1 MKVMHT
7 LTVKTVEPKQVVDI
21 TTQVRELV
29 KLKAGLVNV
38 FVTHTTCAISTAD
51 LDPGT
56 DQDYLNAAWEMI
68 PKLKYAHPH
77 NPEHVPAHILATFIG
92 PGVTVPIEQGD
103 LKLGT
108 WQRIVLLEFD
118 GPRERQV
125 TVTFAPAG

>member
-1 MKVMHT
+1 MQQ
-7 LTVKTVEPKQVVDI
+7 LNIKTSQDRQVVDI
-21 TTQVRELV
+21 TTQVAEAIDG
-29 KLKAGLVNV
+29 KDGLCHV
-38 FVTHTTCAISTAD
+38 FVSHTTCAISTAD

-77 NPEHVPAHILATFIG
+77 DPAHVPAHILSTFIG
-92 PGVTVPIEQGD
+92 PNVTVPVKGGE

-118 GPRERQV
+118 GPRDR
-125 TVTFAPAG
+125 TVDVNMSA